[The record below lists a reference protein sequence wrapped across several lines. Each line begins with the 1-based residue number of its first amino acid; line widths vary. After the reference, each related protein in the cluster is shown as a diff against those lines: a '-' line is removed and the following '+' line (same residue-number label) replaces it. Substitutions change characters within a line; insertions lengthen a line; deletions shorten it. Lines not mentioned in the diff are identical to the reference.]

1 MVVNNPDIFTHISNF
16 RKKPATLE
24 LENHYGQL
32 GEIRDVDNLACR
44 SPANSTQKK
53 FKPTSEPCQDTDHV
67 SLAGMAAIF
76 QGQDPSW
83 LLHSFPQ

>member
-16 RKKPATLE
+16 RKKPLTLE

-32 GEIRDVDNLACR
+32 GEIRDVDNPVCR
-44 SPANSTQKK
+44 SPANSKQKK
-53 FKPTSEPCQDTDHV
+53 FKPTSEPSQDTV
-67 SLAGMAAIF
+67 MFPCAGMAAIF
-76 QGQDPSW
+76 QGQDLSW